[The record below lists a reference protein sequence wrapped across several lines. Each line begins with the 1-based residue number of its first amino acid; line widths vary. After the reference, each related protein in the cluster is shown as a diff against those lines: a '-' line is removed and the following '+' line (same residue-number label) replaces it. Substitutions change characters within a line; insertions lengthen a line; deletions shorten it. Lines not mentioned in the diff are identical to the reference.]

1 MILKLIRK
9 SEYGDDIQYIY
20 GKNIQIYTK
29 SYLPED
35 LSVKEKLS
43 GGNEEFFDARV
54 DKFNFDV
61 ADVDGTII
69 KLMRYD
75 ADTKNYDK
83 IDVIMG
89 DTFWDKVFLMND
101 EGQTIERI
109 F

>member
-1 MILKLIRK
+1 MILKLMRK
-9 SEYGDDIQYIY
+9 SKYGNDIQYIC

-35 LSVKEKLS
+35 LSVEEKLS
-43 GGNEEFFDARV
+43 GGNEEFFDAIV
-54 DKFNFDV
+54 DKFDFDV

-83 IDVIMG
+83 INEIIGDV
-89 DTFWDKVFLMND
+89 FWSEVFLMND

>member
-9 SEYGDDIQYIY
+9 SKCGDDTQYVY
-20 GKNIQIYTK
+20 GKNIKMYTK
-29 SYLPED
+29 SYLSED
-35 LSVKEKLS
+35 LSMEEKFS
-43 GGNEEFFDARV
+43 GGNEEFFDAKI
-54 DKFNFDV
+54 DKFEFDV
-61 ADVDGTII
+61 IDVDGVII

-83 IDVIMG
+83 IDMIIG

-109 F
+109 L